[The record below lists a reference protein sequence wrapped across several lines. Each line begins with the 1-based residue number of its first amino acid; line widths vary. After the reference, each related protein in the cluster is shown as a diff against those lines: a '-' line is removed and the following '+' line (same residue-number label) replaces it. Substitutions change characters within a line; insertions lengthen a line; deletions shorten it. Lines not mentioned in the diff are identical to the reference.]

1 MDFKEIY
8 QHPSRFLSL
17 TTLYPSEFDELL
29 PLFREQWYKF
39 YRMHRLDGTRRKSCF
54 DHFEKNTKTLPTVE
68 DKLFFLLTYLKNNP
82 TQEYQGAVF
91 NCCQGKVSRWFHIL
105 LPLLKKVLKR
115 MKYLACRDGASLKKA
130 LETFNIKCVTQ
141 DGVEQ
146 DQMRRTANDAQKVEY
161 SGKKKD
167 HTVKNLVVGAD
178 NQRIFLLS
186 PTFWGSI
193 HDKKM
198 ADETDISLPDETN
211 VRQDLGF
218 QGYEVEGATTVQ
230 PFKKPRGKELTK
242 KQKWYNT
249 VVSRARTVIEN
260 AIAGIKRCRIVKERC
275 RISFEFR
282 DLVMEVCTALHNL
295 RVESPCR
302 AYTSTPV
309 FARTQ
314 AYAL

>member
-68 DKLFFLLTYLKNNP
+68 NKLFFLLTYLKNNP

-161 SGKKKD
+161 SGKKK
-167 HTVKNLVVGAD
+167 
-178 NQRIFLLS
+178 R
-186 PTFWGSI
+186 PY
-193 HDKKM
+193 
-198 ADETDISLPDETN
+198 
-211 VRQDLGF
+211 R
-218 QGYEVEGATTVQ
+218 
-230 PFKKPRGKELTK
+230 
-242 KQKWYNT
+242 
-249 VVSRARTVIEN
+249 
-260 AIAGIKRCRIVKERC
+260 
-275 RISFEFR
+275 
-282 DLVMEVCTALHNL
+282 
-295 RVESPCR
+295 
-302 AYTSTPV
+302 
-309 FARTQ
+309 
-314 AYAL
+314 